1 MVRASDWGQDK
12 KCTLFVFD
20 NTANG
25 CLNSSVLNP
34 KQNGDVRLVINFGA
48 APGANLI
55 VLVYGEFE
63 NSMEADRN
71 KTITYDVYQP

>member
-1 MVRASDWGQDK
+1 M
-12 KCTLFVFD
+12 
-20 NTANG
+20 
-25 CLNSSVLNP
+25 LNP
-34 KQNGDVRLVINFGA
+34 KQSGDVRLVINFGD